1 VSDSRQADA
10 RLIWHSPA
18 AQYIRSIY
26 TASVTSGLVNLATSG
41 IGSLGLAGV
50 FVLMLADAALIPIP
64 SEAIMLFA
72 GFDVANGRFSL
83 IAVVLAGVLGNLA
96 GSLISYAIGYYGRL
110 EVLQKHGRVIHVSP
124 AILARIDGWF
134 ERYGSITVLFGR
146 VIPLVRTYV
155 SLPAGVGKVPLGRF
169 TVLTI
174 IGCIPWVLALA
185 LLGEAV
191 KNNWRSWEHG
201 IGYVSY
207 VVVVLVVVGVV
218 VLFVR
223 WLRGRRNRSDVRAD
237 VGT

>member
-1 VSDSRQADA
+1 MG
-10 RLIWHSPA
+10 
-18 AQYIRSIY
+18 IY
-26 TASVTSGLVNLATSG
+26 TASVTSGLVDLATSV
-41 IGSLGLAGV
+41 IGSLGLAGI

-64 SEAIMLFA
+64 SEAIMLFS
-72 GFDVANGRFSL
+72 GFAVANGRFSL
-83 IAVVLAGVLGNLA
+83 IAVVVAGVLGNLA

-110 EVLQKHGRVIHVSP
+110 EVLQKHGKVIHVSP
-124 AILARIDGWF
+124 AILERIDGWF

-201 IGYVSY
+201 IGYASY
-207 VVVVLVVVGVV
+207 VVLALIVVGVV
-218 VLFVR
+218 YLVVR
-223 WLRGRRNRSDVRAD
+223 WLRGRRNGSDVRAD

>member
-1 VSDSRQADA
+1 MGGRQ
-10 RLIWHSPA
+10 RLICPSHFS
-18 AQYIRSIY
+18 QYIRSIY

-83 IAVVLAGVLGNLA
+83 IAVVIAGVLGNLA

-110 EVLQKHGRVIHVSP
+110 EVLQKHGKVIHVSP

-207 VVVVLVVVGVV
+207 VVAVLVVVGVV

-223 WLRGRRNRSDVRAD
+223 WLRGRRNHSDVRAD

>member
-1 VSDSRQADA
+1 M
-10 RLIWHSPA
+10 
-18 AQYIRSIY
+18 
-26 TASVTSGLVNLATSG
+26 TSGLVNLATSG

-110 EVLQKHGRVIHVSP
+110 EVLQKHGKVIHVSP

-207 VVVVLVVVGVV
+207 VVAVLVVVGVV

>member
-1 VSDSRQADA
+1 LRV
-10 RLIWHSPA
+10 IH
-18 AQYIRSIY
+18 

-83 IAVVLAGVLGNLA
+83 IAVVIAGVLGNLA

-110 EVLQKHGRVIHVSP
+110 EVLQKHGTILHVSP
-124 AILARIDGWF
+124 GLLAHIDGWF

-155 SLPAGVGKVPLGRF
+155 SLPAGVGKVPLTRF
-169 TVLTI
+169 VVLTT

-185 LLGEAV
+185 LVGEAV
-191 KNNWRSWEHG
+191 KHNWRSWEHG
-201 IGYVSY
+201 IGYASY
-207 VVVVLVVVGVV
+207 VVLVLVVIGVV
-218 VLFVR
+218 YLLAR
-223 WLRGRRNRSDVRAD
+223 WLRERRKQSDVRAD
-237 VGT
+237 VGS

>member
-1 VSDSRQADA
+1 M
-10 RLIWHSPA
+10 
-18 AQYIRSIY
+18 
-26 TASVTSGLVNLATSG
+26 TSGLVSLATSG
-41 IGSLGLAGV
+41 IESLGLAGV

-110 EVLQKHGRVIHVSP
+110 EVLQKHGKVIHVSP

-207 VVVVLVVVGVV
+207 VVAVLVVVGVA

-223 WLRGRRNRSDVRAD
+223 WLRGRRNHSDVRAD